1 MAPYNHPRCAL
12 NDRLAAISDYNHA
25 ETEFMSN
32 PTQSQV
38 AIVVGGLVLLG
49 SVLFMANYR
58 IVPNERYDDLIAR
71 AAGAPGAK
79 AGDPAT
85 TIPPATSPP
94 ATPPPAAPSPPPQ
107 GGPPPAQG
115 GYPTGAL
122 VGSKHVLDYTGSASK
137 GPSSAPVT
145 VAVFSDFQ
153 CPACSQWIE
162 PIQSTMATYGNK
174 IRFVFKHL
182 PLPMHNNARKAAL
195 ASEAANNQGKFWP
208 MHDLLFQN
216 QNALSRADLERYA
229 GQLGLD
235 LGKFKKDFDDPE
247 TRKRVDR
254 DFQEANR
261 IGVPGT
267 PTFFID
273 GMRADIAA
281 PHQLDAL
288 IGNAVTKAKP

>member
-1 MAPYNHPRCAL
+1 
-12 NDRLAAISDYNHA
+12 
-25 ETEFMSN
+25 MSN

-38 AIVVGGLVLLG
+38 AMMLGAGALVGMTY
-49 SVLFMANYR
+49 FMVNYR

-71 AAGAPGAK
+71 AAGAPQ
-79 AGDPAT
+79 
-85 TIPPATSPP
+85 ATSPANDSAP
-94 ATPPPAAPSPPPQ
+94 VAVPPPAAPPPPPPQ
-107 GGPPPAQG
+107 GGPPPGQG

-122 VGSKHVLDYTGSASK
+122 VGSKHALDYTGSASK

-153 CPACSQWIE
+153 CPACSQWIQ
-162 PIQSTMATYGNK
+162 PIQSTMATYKDK

-182 PLPMHNNARKAAL
+182 PLPMHNNARNAAL
-195 ASEAANNQGKFWP
+195 ASEAASNQGKFWP

-216 QNALSRADLERYA
+216 QNALSRADLDRYA

-273 GMRADIAA
+273 GMRADVAA

-288 IGNAVTKAKP
+288 IGKAVNKAKP